1 MTMYG
6 HRALKIAEG
15 DCVWYM
21 PFDGAVCRDML
32 MSIHVDVGSGDAYS
46 EAKTL
51 EVLDNLYKSGA
62 IDRKQYLSRLP
73 RGTVPRLDSLLQE
86 LG

>member
-6 HRALKIAEG
+6 HRALKITEG
-15 DCVWYM
+15 NCVWYV

-32 MSIHVDVGSGDAYS
+32 MSIRVDVGSADAYS
-46 EAKTL
+46 EAKTM
-51 EVLDNLYKSGA
+51 EVLGSLYQSGA

-73 RGTVPRLDSLLQE
+73 KGTVPRLDSLLQE